1 MNIYNLQDL
10 EDFGRIRL
18 SKSFLVRDFLYSEA
32 ADYFGMSNLPQK
44 PDLMITTGRELCRR
58 ILEPLT
64 ATFGPLHIHTGYLAD
79 EICAITDQ
87 PSDPFQWDRTEDNDG
102 IGAGAEI
109 FIPGLPEQ
117 LINQG
122 AWRSIA
128 CWVSEKLPIHQAVF
142 NLERRTITV
151 SWNSRPGRAV
161 YVIHDDDRPHL
172 VTDLVPGHQF
182 RYLPPLKSPEIDYPI
197 KFRSAGA

>member
-1 MNIYNLQDL
+1 MNIFNLQDL

-32 ADYFGMSNLPQK
+32 ADYFGMSNMPQK
-44 PDLMITTGRELCRR
+44 PDLMVTTGRELCRR

-64 ATFGPLHIHTGYLAD
+64 ATFGPLHIRTGYLAD

-87 PSDPFQWDRTEDNDG
+87 PNDPFQWDRAENGVG

-109 FIPGLPEQ
+109 VIPGLPEQ

-122 AWRSIA
+122 AWRSMA
-128 CWVSEKLPIHQAVF
+128 YWFSEKLPIHQAIF
-142 NLERRTITV
+142 SLERCTITV
-151 SWNSRPGRAV
+151 SWNSRPERAV
-161 YVIHDDDRPHL
+161 YVLGNDDRLRL
-172 VTDLVPGHQF
+172 VTDLAPGHQF
-182 RYLPPLKSPEIDYPI
+182 RFLPPLKSPEIDCPDE
-197 KFRSAGA
+197 FLSG